1 VSWLDK
7 SYGHLLGVPK
17 LRARLQKPQT
27 ALFVGSEDHSQI
39 SCLQRTPKDIFP
51 IGNSCFHISG
61 KNGRKPVVSFCNRP
75 FNRDNEVISSNSK
88 RTRISISSLMVPYV
102 LVASFLYPQLILPE
116 VIPKTSGNSS
126 LTSE

>member
-1 VSWLDK
+1 MSWLDK